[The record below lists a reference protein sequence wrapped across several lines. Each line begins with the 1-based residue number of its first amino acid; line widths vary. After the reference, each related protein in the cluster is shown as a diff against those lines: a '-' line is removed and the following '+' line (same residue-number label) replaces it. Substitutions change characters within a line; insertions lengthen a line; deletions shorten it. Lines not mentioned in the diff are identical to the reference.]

1 MKFTL
6 LLFCFSI
13 STFFSQQSY
22 EDVNFRSPIGIP
34 LLLSGNFAELRS
46 NHFHTGLDIKT
57 KGTSGYRVYAIDS
70 GYISRINV
78 SHWGYGLAVYITH
91 PNGYTS
97 VYGHLSKFSKHVAQY
112 VRAAQYQQET
122 ETLTLYPDSLDL
134 PVKKGEVF
142 ALSGNSGSSMGPH
155 LHFEVRETVSEKPVN
170 PLLFNFEVLD
180 NISPSI
186 FNIKLYPLANGAVN
200 ESSKEQL
207 FKVLKVGKEFSLNH
221 KIKAFGEIGFG
232 IHTID
237 KLNGA
242 GNVCGIYS
250 IELFIDDSLYFF
262 QQMEKLDF
270 STNRYI
276 NTHKDY
282 QEFKKN
288 RRSIHKSF
296 ISDNNEL
303 GIYKKIINKGRFVI
317 DHNKSYKVKYRVKD
331 VSGNSSS
338 VSFVIQGDSLQKKF
352 AATKTN
358 NVQLNAVQGKDSI
371 VTKNLKVYFDAKTM
385 YNPVDKSVV
394 VGDYP
399 NSLSDLYAVQ
409 HKDIPVHKKFV
420 LQIKLKDSLKSC
432 DNKAVI
438 VSVSDDNRKISSKG
452 GVCQDGWMVASI
464 KSFGNYTVLLDTIA
478 PVVNFINVHK
488 GKTIKGL
495 GAINLKISDNLSGIK
510 KYNVFIDD
518 KWILANYYP
527 RAAAL
532 KIKSSEWA
540 YLSEGPHKLKAVVE
554 DDRGNITTKS
564 IAINY

>member
-1 MKFTL
+1 M
-6 LLFCFSI
+6 
-13 STFFSQQSY
+13 
-22 EDVNFRSPIGIP
+22 
-34 LLLSGNFAELRS
+34 
-46 NHFHTGLDIKT
+46 
-57 KGTSGYRVYAIDS
+57 
-70 GYISRINV
+70 
-78 SHWGYGLAVYITH
+78 
-91 PNGYTS
+91 
-97 VYGHLSKFSKHVAQY
+97 
-112 VRAAQYQQET
+112 
-122 ETLTLYPDSLDL
+122 
-134 PVKKGEVF
+134 
-142 ALSGNSGSSMGPH
+142 
-155 LHFEVRETVSEKPVN
+155 
-170 PLLFNFEVLD
+170 
-180 NISPSI
+180 
-186 FNIKLYPLANGAVN
+186 
-200 ESSKEQL
+200 
-207 FKVLKVGKEFSLNH
+207 
-221 KIKAFGEIGFG
+221 
-232 IHTID
+232 
-237 KLNGA
+237 
-242 GNVCGIYS
+242 
-250 IELFIDDSLYFF
+250 
-262 QQMEKLDF
+262 
-270 STNRYI
+270 
-276 NTHKDY
+276 
-282 QEFKKN
+282 
-288 RRSIHKSF
+288 
-296 ISDNNEL
+296 
-303 GIYKKIINKGRFVI
+303 
-317 DHNKSYKVKYRVKD
+317 
-331 VSGNSSS
+331 
-338 VSFVIQGDSLQKKF
+338 QKKF

-385 YNPVDKSVV
+385 YNPIDKSVV

-409 HKDIPVHKKFV
+409 LKDIPVHKKFV

-438 VSVSDDNRKISSKG
+438 VSVSDDKRKISSKG

-495 GAINLKISDNLSGIK
+495 GTINLKISDNLSGIK